1 MKVIF
6 IEDVPEVALAG
17 ETRNVADGYGRNYL
31 LPKKLA
37 VLADSSASNIL
48 ESQMKKVLVKR
59 VQAAAEMTEIAS
71 KIEGAEITI
80 KAKVGESERLY
91 GSVTTADIS
100 EKLKDSTGQVVDKR
114 KIVLEEPIRQLGSHD
129 LTVAFTHDITASIK
143 VIVEAE
149 KVVEEKEEKTE
160 RKPRAKKDVT
170 AEGIDEKAEEL
181 AAEIEETEVP
191 LEEPPVAVA
200 AAEVAV
206 EEPKAEVAAEKPAKK
221 PRAKRTKKTEKA
233 EAKTEEPAA
242 TVEKTEA
249 KTEEPVA
256 AVEEAEVKV
265 EEPEAAAEEAEEK
278 E

>member
-1 MKVIF
+1 VKVIF

-59 VQAAAEMTEIAS
+59 AQAAAEMAEIAS
-71 KIEGAEITI
+71 KIDGTEITI
-80 KAKVGESERLY
+80 KARVGESERLY
-91 GSVTTADIS
+91 GSVTAADIS
-100 EKLKDSTGQVVDKR
+100 ASLNESTGQVVDKR

-129 LTVAFTHDITASIK
+129 VIVAFTHDITASIK

-160 RKPRAKKDVT
+160 RKPRAKKDAA

-191 LEEPPVAVA
+191 LEEPAVA
-200 AAEVAV
+200 EEAAEVEAAKP
-206 EEPKAEVAAEKPAKK
+206 ETEAEVEKPVKKARAKK
-221 PRAKRTKKTEKA
+221 AKKTEKA

-242 TVEKTEA
+242 EVEK
-249 KTEEPVA
+249 
-256 AVEEAEVKV
+256 AEIKV
-265 EEPEAAAEEAEEK
+265 EEPEVAAAEAEEK

>member
-59 VQAAAEMTEIAS
+59 VQAAAEITEIAS
-71 KIEGAEITI
+71 KIEGVEITL
-80 KAKVGESERLY
+80 KAKVGESDKLY
-91 GSVTTADIS
+91 GSITTADIATALN
-100 EKLKDSTGQVVDKR
+100 ESTGQVVDKR
-114 KIVLEEPIRQLGSHD
+114 KIVMEEPIRQLGSHD
-129 LTVAFTHDITASIK
+129 VTVAFTNDITASIK

-160 RKPRAKKDVT
+160 RKPRAKKDVA
-170 AEGIDEKAEEL
+170 AEGIDEKAEEM

-191 LEEPPVAVA
+191 LEEPVA
-200 AAEVAV
+200 AVETAEVVV
-206 EEPKAEVAAEKPAKK
+206 EESVAEKPAKK
-221 PRAKRTKKTEKA
+221 PRAKKAKKTEKA
-233 EAKTEEPAA
+233 EAKTEEP
-242 TVEKTEA
+242 
-249 KTEEPVA
+249 VA
-256 AVEEAEVKV
+256 AVEEPEVKV
-265 EEPEAAAEEAEEK
+265 EEPAAAPAEAEEK
-278 E
+278 ESEPGE